1 MTMPPAM
8 NETAITRGVV
18 YSTRLT
24 TPENSAPAAA
34 AGRNATNSIS
44 TKWRASGSD
53 GSPASTRAIFAR
65 YSQTI
70 ARIEPSWIRTVNT
83 PPGSSNPRRRSA
95 ISRWAVDETGR
106 NSVSPCTTPN
116 NAAAIQLISTERP
129 HHDARRLVDLP
140 DGFPAGA
147 PGAAGATFT
156 GARPSQ
162 MTTIAA
168 AMNTLE

>member
-1 MTMPPAM
+1 RAR
-8 NETAITRGVV
+8 RGG
-18 YSTRLT
+18 
-24 TPENSAPAAA
+24 A
-34 AGRNATNSIS
+34 AGGTPSHAIPPNG
-44 TKWRASGSD
+44 RARGAR
-53 GSPASTRAIFAR
+53 GTPASTRPIFAR

-140 DGFPAGA
+140 DGFPAGDT
-147 PGAAGATFT
+147 GAAGATFT
-156 GARPSQ
+156 GARPCQ